1 MTNVLT
7 TLIQLLVVGIDDL
20 AAARR
25 ELKDVEACWKGIGL
39 ELGIRVLRLDA
50 IETEAT
56 ECMERL
62 TKMLTM
68 WLRLDYSFEKYQRPS
83 WRRLVE
89 AVAQPT
95 GGGNPCLAMEIAQ
108 RHQGSNPSNH
118 TTLGQRSSISVSH
131 GPSCIGLLKLA
142 LLNNDTLS
150 YTFVLMQE
158 VDVSDLVHKGLELR
172 FIMWSY

>member
-1 MTNVLT
+1 M
-7 TLIQLLVVGIDDL
+7 VVGIDDL

-25 ELKDVEACWKGIGL
+25 ELKDVEARWKGIGL

-118 TTLGQRSSISVSH
+118 TTLKWLLGQRSSISVSH
-131 GPSCIGLLKLA
+131 GPSCIGLLKLT
-142 LLNNDTLS
+142 LLYDMLS

-158 VDVSDLVHKGLELR
+158 IDVSDLVHKGLELR

>member
-1 MTNVLT
+1 MPYLFTIATAVVGKNV
-7 TLIQLLVVGIDDL
+7 IQLLTVGIDDL

-25 ELKDVEACWKGIGL
+25 ELKDVEVYWKGIGL

-56 ECMERL
+56 DCMERL

-68 WLRLDYSFEKYQRPS
+68 WLKLDYSFEKHQRPS

-95 GGGNPCLAMEIAQ
+95 GGENCGLAMEIAK
-108 RHQGSNPSNH
+108 RHPGSVLPAEHSSVHSKH
-118 TTLGQRSSISVSH
+118 TTLEQLLGQRSSIFCFS
-131 GPSCIGLLKLA
+131 LA
-142 LLNNDTLS
+142 C
-150 YTFVLMQE
+150 
-158 VDVSDLVHKGLELR
+158 
-172 FIMWSY
+172 